1 MAPPKPAGNPGVV
14 VGLEP
19 SEDRPAGAPRPAGRR
34 PSKAEGKGDDYFV
47 EKDGLSYAG
56 THLLIDLWGAKG
68 LDDAEVVE
76 TALKRSVAACDATLL
91 NLHLHRFSDQGGI
104 SGVAVIAE
112 SHIGI
117 HTWPERGYAAIDIF
131 MCGACDPY
139 RAIPELRRSFA
150 PRSIQISEQK
160 RGLASPEWFLE
171 RLHTGYRQGFEVTR
185 TLHRQ
190 KTEFQE
196 LVIFDTPTF
205 GRVLVLD
212 GVLQTTEADEYFY
225 HEMLAHPPLL
235 AHGAVGDV
243 LIIGGGDGGTLREV
257 LKHRNIRRVTIVE
270 IDADVVEN
278 CRRYLPSISKG
289 AFEDRR
295 TELVFADGVAFVA
308 ETKDKFDL
316 IIVDSTDPTGPG
328 EALFEERFYADC
340 KAGLKE
346 KGILVT
352 QNGVPF
358 LQGAELATSYRRLK
372 SLFADATFYLT
383 AVPSYVGGFMALG
396 WASTEAANR
405 RVPLETLETRFAE
418 AAIETRYYTPAVHLA
433 AFALPRYIMDGM
445 E

>member
-1 MAPPKPAGNPGVV
+1 MTPPKPAEKPGVAV
-14 VGLEP
+14 SLEP
-19 SEDRPAGAPRPAGRR
+19 SENRPADNPHPAGGR
-34 PSKAEGKGDDYFV
+34 PSKAERKGDDYFV
-47 EKDGLSYAG
+47 EKDGLCYAG

-91 NLHLHRFSDQGGI
+91 NLHLHRFSDSGGI
-104 SGVAVIAE
+104 SGIAVIAE
-112 SHIGI
+112 SHISI

-150 PRSIQISEQK
+150 PRSIQLSEQK

-212 GVLQTTEADEYFY
+212 GILQTTEADEYFY
-225 HEMLAHPPLL
+225 HEMLTHPPIL